1 MEIKTPRLTLRP
13 AGPVYLES
21 THAYASDPETTRL
34 MMFLPVDS
42 LEETLRFLENAAAEW
57 AKPEPTYREF
67 VILTDGEHVGGIS
80 LFGLEGE
87 PDGAELG
94 WIIRKDRWRQ
104 GIARE
109 AAEALMA
116 YAAQEWGVRRF
127 IAQCDSENTA
137 SFRLME
143 KLGMRRIGS
152 AKGRK
157 NRGSDEERV
166 ELTYERV
173 L

>member
-13 AGPVYLES
+13 AGPEYLDS
-21 THAYASDPETTRL
+21 THAYASDPEATRF

-42 LEETLRFLENAAAEW
+42 REETLRFLEDAAEEW
-57 AKPEPTYREF
+57 RKPVPACREF
-67 VILTDGEHVGGIS
+67 AILIGGEHVGGIS

-94 WIIRKDRWRQ
+94 WIVRKDRWRQ

-116 YAAQEWGVRRF
+116 YAAREWGFRRF
-127 IAQCDSENTA
+127 IAQCDGENTA

-143 KLGMRRIGS
+143 KLGMRRIG
-152 AKGRK
+152 AATGRK